1 MSAFK
6 IKHACLQ
13 PVCNHLHH
21 RKIDNTRVRSN
32 EVFAFCGLSLC
43 SPERDSDRQLAQN
56 PYCQWL
62 GRLPLRRDHMTTR
75 FSRVAVILFLLLR
88 QIYVCLSYE
97 FVRTL
102 GPIALW
108 LIARGCKRHVADLS
122 ITDKASR
129 SHAANERHIALL
141 QLLQTADT
149 ATGGKCGC
157 LFVKRT
163 GHRHKCHCDFTSL
176 LSTLINSLRSSES
189 GTGKELDRV
198 VRSMDDSQRS
208 VFLKLVLKELHK
220 ARRMRALGRN
230 RLMRLRRRVLL
241 RKRFLSKYPRAA
253 FDGKQMISF

>member
-1 MSAFK
+1 MTDLKALSRSK
-6 IKHACLQ
+6 VIV
-13 PVCNHLHH
+13 VC
-21 RKIDNTRVRSN
+21 
-32 EVFAFCGLSLC
+32 SLC
-43 SPERDSDRQLAQN
+43 LLVFNPSPVQARRLVTTIGGKKDLASPPN
-56 PYCQWL
+56 KDFM
-62 GRLPLRRDHMTTR
+62 RR
-75 FSRVAVILFLLLR
+75 S
-88 QIYVCLSYE
+88 
-97 FVRTL
+97 
-102 GPIALW
+102 
-108 LIARGCKRHVADLS
+108 KRHVADLS

-129 SHAANERHIALL
+129 SHAANERQIALL